1 MGLLRDIKLWA
12 ASRRYGPQRET
23 LAYPKLISLMGS
35 SKSLGQVKPTP
46 SNLRYFSRTPYAR
59 RAINAIK
66 QPITSLAW
74 EVVPRED
81 YAKAKQALAD
91 ADIITRCLDRP
102 NAQDSL
108 RSLLEQVIEDVLI
121 SGSGI
126 IEQAVSGYASLP
138 LWLWPVDALT
148 VQPLPKWDGQP
159 HSPRYV
165 QGVGY
170 AGGSLMND
178 VTARKLEAQ
187 DIVCIRLNPA
197 TDSPSGWGPLEI
209 AYMSVARQL
218 GVATYAANVASN
230 AQPENMIYAG
240 QASAEEIA
248 AFRTYWRN
256 EIEGQGQ
263 TPIIGN
269 TIKPDVLKLHAGG
282 DDALYLKW
290 QAFLIR
296 ELATSFGL
304 SPQNLGLESDV
315 NRNTAEVAEDRDWD
329 GAIKPMAALIESHIN
344 TDILAMRLGM
354 PHLMFR
360 FTGIDREDE
369 AATAKIYQMYYANNA
384 ITPDEQRARLGL
396 PPMKSTWGDKTWADV
411 QIALKA
417 AQGSK
422 QVDDPDLPVTA
433 PPAIPASFGGD
444 DNGN

>member
-12 ASRRYGPQRET
+12 AHKRYGPERET

-66 QPITSLAW
+66 QPVATLQW
-74 EVVPRED
+74 EVVPRQD
-81 YAKAKQALAD
+81 YAKAQQAQTD
-91 ADIITRCLDRP
+91 ADTVARCLSQP
-102 NAQDSL
+102 NGQDTF
-108 RSLLEQVIEDVLI
+108 RGLLEQFVEDALI
-121 SGSGI
+121 SGAGV
-126 IEQAVSGYASLP
+126 IEQSVTSDASRP

-148 VQPLPKWDGQP
+148 IQPLPKWDGRP
-159 HSPRYV
+159 TSDRFV
-165 QGVGY
+165 QGIGY

-178 VTARKLEAQ
+178 VNAKRLAAQ
-187 DIVCIRLNPA
+187 DIVYMRLNPA
-197 TDSPSGWGPLEI
+197 TDSPYGWGPLEI

-240 QASAEEIA
+240 QASTEEIA
-248 AFRTYWRN
+248 AFRNYWRN
-256 EIEGQGQ
+256 EVEGQGQ

-282 DDALYLKW
+282 DEALYLKW
-290 QAFLIR
+290 QQFLIR
-296 ELATSFGL
+296 ELATAFGL
-304 SPQNLGLESDV
+304 SPQNMGLEADV

-329 GAIKPMAALIESHIN
+329 GAIKPMASLIASHIN
-344 TDILAMRLGM
+344 TDILSMRLGM
-354 PHLMFR
+354 PHLEFK
-360 FTGIDREDE
+360 FVGLDREDE
-369 AATAKIYQMYYANNA
+369 AATAKIYQMYYSSNA
-384 ITPDEQRARLGL
+384 ITPDEQRERLGL

-411 QIALKA
+411 QIAMKA

-433 PPAIPASFGGD
+433 PPETATLGGKED
-444 DNGN
+444 GS